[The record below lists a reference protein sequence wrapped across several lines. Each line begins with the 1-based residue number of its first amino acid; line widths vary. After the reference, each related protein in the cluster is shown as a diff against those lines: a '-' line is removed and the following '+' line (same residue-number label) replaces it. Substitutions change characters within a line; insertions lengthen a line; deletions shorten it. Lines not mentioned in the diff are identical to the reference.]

1 MDDMASSMASLA
13 LDDGEEELLL
23 VGDEVPTPA
32 ISFVNC
38 LVDGANQG
46 ISHYGIYIKN
56 SKHDLGDVHSFSN
69 KSTGSIFGKP
79 DFIMDTQMGLSDEES
94 LMVSTQIDSTLT
106 STSHSSVGLQEWARR
121 T

>member
-23 VGDEVPTPA
+23 VGDE
-32 ISFVNC
+32 
-38 LVDGANQG
+38 VDGANQG